1 MALHSMLRRASS
13 SVLPLAI
20 RAVGSPRPFR
30 GVLSGS
36 FTAEKGKL
44 AHALSRRSSVPSLH
58 FSTLSFVDG
67 RDLISTIRYEI
78 VTAWMGC
85 CEEHLATPPDYLPFK
100 FKERLGERTLV
111 LTKNYKDEI
120 IKFEVEIPPQLENQE
135 DEEYN
140 KPDEEKIVRVPLA
153 VSITKGSGMCLEFLG
168 TLLRNEIC
176 IDSVSIKQPGVSEDR
191 AYEGPYFIDLDR
203 NLQKAFLNYLVIRG
217 INLNT
222 FHFLPHYMLKKA
234 HREYLFW
241 LMNIKNFIEQ

>member
-1 MALHSMLRRASS
+1 M
-13 SVLPLAI
+13 
-20 RAVGSPRPFR
+20 
-30 GVLSGS
+30 
-36 FTAEKGKL
+36 
-44 AHALSRRSSVPSLH
+44 
-58 FSTLSFVDG
+58 
-67 RDLISTIRYEI
+67 
-78 VTAWMGC
+78 
-85 CEEHLATPPDYLPFK
+85 PFK

-191 AYEGPYFIDLDR
+191 AYEGPYF
-203 NLQKAFLNYLVIRG
+203 
-217 INLNT
+217 
-222 FHFLPHYMLKKA
+222 M
-234 HREYLFW
+234 
-241 LMNIKNFIEQ
+241 